1 MSFAGTIR
9 RVRDLYAVP
18 RLAIAVVIGCAAYF
32 AAPDA
37 LDQSLSATLAWVVF
51 VTAYL
56 SLIVFAIGE
65 GTPTRARLRARELD
79 ERAWVVF
86 VIIIASA
93 AVSLLALGF
102 VLRKGENPTTPRV
115 ALACLAVAASWFLAH
130 TSFALHYA
138 HTYYGDPD
146 KDGSENHGLDFP
158 GKEEPDYWDFL
169 YYSFVV
175 GMTCQVSDVQV
186 STREMRRLTLS
197 HGVLSFFFNTGVL
210 ALSVNILA
218 GAL

>member
-1 MSFAGTIR
+1 MRLAATIPR
-9 RVRDLYAVP
+9 LRDLYATS
-18 RLAIAVVIGCAAYF
+18 RLTIAVIVGGAAF
-32 AAPDA
+32 LAAPA
-37 LDQSLSATLAWVVF
+37 GLGTPLRATLAWVIF

-56 SLIVFAIGE
+56 SLILLAIGDA
-65 GTPTRARLRARELD
+65 TPTRARLRARELD

-86 VIIIASA
+86 IIIVASA

-102 VLRKGENPTTPRV
+102 VLRKGETPTMARV